1 MRSFFSVALIFS
13 ILCISAPGI
22 TQEEEVAPIFQEIPY
37 MMYETYE
44 GVNRPVFNE
53 YFEMLVERY
62 EGTDA
67 RWAIFNENM
76 SVAHRLTGL
85 PEGWD
90 SVVGITEDRQ
100 ASFQEFTYAQRA
112 LWDVAWETRQVQLYS
127 AMPGLSYVPE
137 GFTVEDIRQLP
148 YHRVEFHHLKWDQA
162 PAWREALAR
171 RHELDRAAGIENMV
185 LTTWGGG
192 IGTEA
197 QTVMIRIA
205 AESQEAYQAQLAERE
220 RIREPY
226 MNEVMELVMQMNAA
240 TRHVERHDQMR
251 DYNRS
256 HPVIAR

>member
-1 MRSFFSVALIFS
+1 MRSFLSVALIFS

-22 TQEEEVAPIFQEIPY
+22 TQEEEVAPIFQEVRGL
-37 MMYETYE
+37 MYETYE

-53 YFEMLVERY
+53 YFEMLVEKY

-67 RWAIFNENM
+67 RWAIFNENL
-76 SVAHRLTGL
+76 SVAHRITAL

-90 SVVGITEDRQ
+90 SVVAVTEERQ

-112 LWDVAWETRQVQLYS
+112 LWDVAWDTRQVQLYG
-127 AMPGLSYVPE
+127 AMPALSYVPE
-137 GFTVEDIRQLP
+137 GFTVEDIQQLP
-148 YHRVEFHHLKWDQA
+148 YHRVEIHHLKWDQA

-171 RHELDRAAGIENMV
+171 RHEIDREAGVDNMV

-192 IGTEA
+192 LGTERM
-197 QTVMIRIA
+197 TVMIRIA
-205 AESQEAYQAQLAERE
+205 AESPEADQAQLAERQQL
-220 RIREPY
+220 REPY
-226 MNEVMELVMQMNAA
+226 MDEIMELMAQMHAA

-251 DYNRS
+251 DYDRS

>member
-1 MRSFFSVALIFS
+1 MRSLFSVALIFS

-90 SVVGITEDRQ
+90 SVVAVTEDRQ

-127 AMPGLSYVPE
+127 AIPALSYVPE
-137 GFTVEDIRQLP
+137 GFTTEDMRQLP
-148 YHRVEFHHLKWDQA
+148 WRRVEIHHVEWDQA
-162 PAWREALAR
+162 PAWRAAVAR
-171 RHELDRAAGIENMV
+171 MNEINREYGIDNMV
-185 LTTWGGG
+185 ATVWSGGLGTT
-192 IGTEA
+192 A
-197 QTVMIRIA
+197 MSFMIRYA
-205 AESQEAYQAQLAERE
+205 DESQEAYRANRMERD
-220 RIREPY
+220 P
-226 MNEVMELVMQMNAA
+226 
-240 TRHVERHDQMR
+240 
-251 DYNRS
+251 
-256 HPVIAR
+256 